1 MSPYPNPSPSKISF
15 RPCRRKVPDRRQLYP
30 PPSSI
35 FQHVQHDM
43 AGPDLKQLSSNWK
56 ILQERLKAGKR
67 QEEKKDVL
75 RRKKD
80 LEDGKKKTK
89 VTKVEKPTRRKMGGY
104 LSKAAETT
112 SNGNGSGNTRAKEA
126 KLMQVHD
133 IPAADISAAYGTSST
148 MADQSHKD
156 VPNGGLHPTHKLGKY
171 LAIDCEM
178 VGTGPPPH
186 SDNLLARASVVNFHG
201 EQVYDS
207 YVQAPPKARVEDYRT
222 HVSGIKPHHMRAPYA
237 RSFAQVQADIAELL
251 QGRILVGHA
260 LRNDLNALLLTHP
273 KSAQRDTSR
282 FAKFRI
288 ESRGKP
294 PALRKLAKSELGME
308 IQTGEHSSIEDAR
321 ATMGL
326 FRKEKVGF
334 EKDARK
340 RFGQQRSQ
348 KGRAVPEMSPSVEDS
363 EDDVVEEDDGDLDL
377 IEGEEDD
384 EYADELPVP
393 ERVAGGGMGGT
404 KKKKKKKRTKRK

>member
-1 MSPYPNPSPSKISF
+1 
-15 RPCRRKVPDRRQLYP
+15 
-30 PPSSI
+30 
-35 FQHVQHDM
+35 M
-43 AGPDLKQLSSNWK
+43 AGPDLQQLSSNWK

-67 QEEKKDVL
+67 QEEAKNALKRKRTPEEKKS
-75 RRKKD
+75 KI
-80 LEDGKKKTK
+80 TK
-89 VTKVEKPTRRKMGGY
+89 VDKPKKRKMGGY
-104 LSKAAETT
+104 MSTPANLSD
-112 SNGNGSGNTRAKEA
+112 GNSRTKEA
-126 KLMQVHD
+126 KLMRDHD
-133 IPAADISAAYGTSST
+133 IPAADISAAYGSSST
-148 MADQSHKD
+148 MANRTYTDT
-156 VPNGGLHPTHKLGKY
+156 PNSGLHPTHKLGKY
-171 LAIDCEM
+171 LSLDCEM

-201 EQVYDS
+201 EQVYDT

-237 RSFAQVQADIAELL
+237 RPFAEVQADIAELL

-273 KSAQRDTSR
+273 KNAQRDTSR
-282 FAKFRI
+282 YAKFRI

-334 EKDARK
+334 EEENRK
-340 RFGQQRSQ
+340 RFGQQRVQ
-348 KGRAVPEMSPSVEDS
+348 KGRAVAEMSPSVEDS

-384 EYADELPVP
+384 EYADALPVA
-393 ERVAGGGMGGT
+393 EKVGTGQAASGT

>member
-1 MSPYPNPSPSKISF
+1 
-15 RPCRRKVPDRRQLYP
+15 
-30 PPSSI
+30 
-35 FQHVQHDM
+35 M
-43 AGPDLKQLSSNWK
+43 AGPDLQQLSSNWK

-67 QEEKKDVL
+67 QEVAKDVL
-75 RRKKD
+75 KRKKAP
-80 LEDGKKKTK
+80 EGSKITKTK
-89 VTKVEKPTRRKMGGY
+89 IDKLKKRKMGGY
-104 LSKAAETT
+104 LST
-112 SNGNGSGNTRAKEA
+112 SANASDNKKEKEA
-126 KLMQVHD
+126 RLMREHD
-133 IPAADISAAYGTSST
+133 IPAADISAAYGSSMSISDRSYT
-148 MADQSHKD
+148 DT
-156 VPNGGLHPTHKLGKY
+156 PNSGLHPSHKLGKY
-171 LAIDCEM
+171 LSLDCEM

-186 SDNLLARASVVNFHG
+186 SDNLLARVSVVNFHG

-222 HVSGIKPHHMRAPYA
+222 HVSGIQPHHMRAPYA
-237 RSFAQVQADIAELL
+237 RSFAEVQADVAELL
-251 QGRILVGHA
+251 RGRILVGHA

-282 FAKFRI
+282 YAKFRI

-294 PALRKLAKSELGME
+294 PALRKLAKSELGLE

-334 EKDARK
+334 EEDARK
-340 RFGQQRSQ
+340 RFGQQRAP
-348 KGRAVPEMSPSVEDS
+348 KGRAVAEVSPSVEDS
-363 EDDVVEEDDGDLDL
+363 EDDIVEDDDGDLDL

-384 EYADELPVP
+384 GYADELPVS
-393 ERVAGGGMGGT
+393 ERIGGGQAAAGL

>member
-1 MSPYPNPSPSKISF
+1 
-15 RPCRRKVPDRRQLYP
+15 
-30 PPSSI
+30 
-35 FQHVQHDM
+35 M
-43 AGPDLKQLSSNWK
+43 AGPDLQHLSSNWK

-67 QEEKKDVL
+67 QEVAKNGLKRKRDLEEKKSKVSKVPRVDKP
-75 RRKKD
+75 KK
-80 LEDGKKKTK
+80 
-89 VTKVEKPTRRKMGGY
+89 RKMGGY
-104 LSKAAETT
+104 LSSTAST
-112 SNGNGSGNTRAKEA
+112 SNGSSRDKAT
-126 KLMQVHD
+126 KLVQDHD
-133 IPAADISAAYGTSST
+133 IPAADISAAYGSSSNISDRT
-148 MADQSHKD
+148 YADT
-156 VPNGGLHPTHKLGKY
+156 PNSGLHPSHKLGKY
-171 LAIDCEM
+171 LALDCEM

-207 YVQAPPKARVEDYRT
+207 YVQAPPNARVEDYRT

-237 RSFAQVQADIAELL
+237 RTFAQVQADVAELL

-334 EKDARK
+334 EEDARK
-340 RFGQQRSQ
+340 RFGQQRAP
-348 KGRAVPEMSPSVEDS
+348 KGRVMPEMSPSVEDS

-384 EYADELPVP
+384 EYADELPVA
-393 ERVAGGGMGGT
+393 ERVGAGGGAAGT

>member
-1 MSPYPNPSPSKISF
+1 
-15 RPCRRKVPDRRQLYP
+15 
-30 PPSSI
+30 
-35 FQHVQHDM
+35 M
-43 AGPDLKQLSSNWK
+43 AGPDLQHLSSNWK

-67 QEEKKDVL
+67 QDEAKNGLKRKRVPEEKKS
-75 RRKKD
+75 R
-80 LEDGKKKTK
+80 
-89 VTKVEKPTRRKMGGY
+89 VTKIEKPKKRKMGGY
-104 LSKAAETT
+104 LSTPA
-112 SNGNGSGNTRAKEA
+112 GNGSSNNNRQKAA
-126 KLMQVHD
+126 KLMHDHD
-133 IPAADISAAYGTSST
+133 IPAADISAAYGASSNISEGKHT
-148 MADQSHKD
+148 DT
-156 VPNGGLHPTHKLGKY
+156 PNSGLHSTHKLGKY
-171 LAIDCEM
+171 LALDCEM

-201 EQVYDS
+201 EQIYDS

-237 RSFAQVQADIAELL
+237 RPFAEVQRDVAELL

-273 KSAQRDTSR
+273 KNAQRDTSR
-282 FAKFRI
+282 YPKYRI
-288 ESRGKP
+288 ESRGRP

-321 ATMGL
+321 ATMLL

-334 EKDARK
+334 EEENRK
-340 RFGQQRSQ
+340 RFGQQRVQ
-348 KGRAVPEMSPSVEDS
+348 KGRAVAEMSPSVEDS
-363 EDDVVEEDDGDLDL
+363 EDEVVEDDDGDLDL

-384 EYADELPVP
+384 EYADELPVA
-393 ERVAGGGMGGT
+393 ERAGAGQAGSAS